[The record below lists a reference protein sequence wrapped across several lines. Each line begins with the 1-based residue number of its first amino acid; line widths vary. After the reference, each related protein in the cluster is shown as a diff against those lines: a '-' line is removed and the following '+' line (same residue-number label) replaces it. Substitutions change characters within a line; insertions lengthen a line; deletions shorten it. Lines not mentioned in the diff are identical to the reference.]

1 MLTPMRLML
10 LRHAKAEKAEPGM
23 SDRDRGLNGRGHSD
37 ASRMGAYMAHHS
49 LRPDRCIVS
58 AARRTRE
65 TWEGVA
71 AALSPPPPVSDED
84 RLYGA
89 GHDAILAV
97 IAETGRA
104 RESLLVIG
112 HNPGLHKLARR
123 LIATGDVEARER
135 LNEALPTSGLVVIDF
150 AGDNWHELGSSNGRL
165 ERFVT
170 PRSLRAASD

>member
-1 MLTPMRLML
+1 MRLML

-23 SDRDRGLNGRGHSD
+23 SDRDRGLNARGHRD
-37 ASRMGAYMAHHS
+37 AARMGASMAHHS
-49 LRPDRCIVS
+49 LLPDRCLVS

-65 TWEGVA
+65 TWEDVA
-71 AALSPPPPVSDED
+71 AAFLPRPPESDDD

-104 RESLLVIG
+104 TENLLVIG

-123 LIATGDVEARER
+123 LIA
-135 LNEALPTSGLVVIDF
+135 
-150 AGDNWHELGSSNGRL
+150 
-165 ERFVT
+165 
-170 PRSLRAASD
+170 

>member
-1 MLTPMRLML
+1 MLARMRLML

-23 SDRDRGLNGRGHSD
+23 NDRDRGLNGRGHSD
-37 ASRMGAYMAHHS
+37 ALRMGVYMAHHS
-49 LRPDRCIVS
+49 LLPDRCIVYP
-58 AARRTRE
+58 ARRTRE

-71 AALSPPPPVSDED
+71 AAFSPRPPVTDED

-97 IAETGRA
+97 IAETRRA
-104 RESLLVIG
+104 MESLLVIG

-123 LIATGDVEARER
+123 LTATGDVDARER

-150 AGDNWHELGSSNGRL
+150 AGDNWHALRSSGDRL

>member
-1 MLTPMRLML
+1 MRLML

-23 SDRDRGLNGRGHSD
+23 SDRDRGLNARGHRD
-37 ASRMGAYMAHHS
+37 AARMGASMAHHS
-49 LRPDRCIVS
+49 LLPDRCLVS

-65 TWEGVA
+65 TWEDVA
-71 AALSPPPPVSDED
+71 AAFLPRPAESDDD

-104 RESLLVIG
+104 TENLLVIG

-150 AGDNWHELGSSNGRL
+150 AGDDWRELRSSSGRL